1 MKLLIIL
8 LITVGLFAAERT
20 GPYLSAGV
28 GISTYDDGGRPV
40 TIENRDVVQ
49 YRVAAGAFINSH
61 LSVALEYGHFD
72 AFEGRT
78 GDGETNRQ
86 FFRVL
91 TADATGHYAFFD
103 DQLDLFATFGAGEL
117 FWEEQAKTDKS
128 SSAAVLLF
136 GAGAGVRPVPW
147 LTFNVGYSY
156 YQFGMRDSEGTYDMA
171 LGSMYLECQV
181 LF

>member
-1 MKLLIIL
+1 MKFLLL
-8 LITVGLFAAERT
+8 LLTAVGLLAADRA

-28 GISTYDDGGRPV
+28 GIGTYDDGGRPV
-40 TIENRDVVQ
+40 AIENRDVVQ

-72 AFEGRT
+72 AFEGHRS
-78 GDGETNRQ
+78 DGESVRQ
-86 FFRVL
+86 FFRTL

-117 FWEEQAKTDKS
+117 FWEEQGKRAKS

-147 LTFNVGYSY
+147 LTFNVGYNY
-156 YQFGMRDSEGTYDMA
+156 YQFGMRESEGTYDMA
-171 LGSMYLECQV
+171 LGGMYVECQV
-181 LF
+181 QF